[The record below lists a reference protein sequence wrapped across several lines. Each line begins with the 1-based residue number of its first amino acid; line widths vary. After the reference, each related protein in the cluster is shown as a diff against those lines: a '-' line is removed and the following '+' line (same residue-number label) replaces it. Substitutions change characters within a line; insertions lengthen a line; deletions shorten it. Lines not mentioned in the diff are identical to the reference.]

1 MPEHTIQCFQLQK
14 SASNQ
19 LGKLNT
25 AFFWKKSNVEKGL
38 SLIVWEKICI
48 PKTKGG
54 LGFCKM
60 DDVNE
65 KLSNV
70 KLPGR
75 YSQMTVVYGYN
86 P

>member
-1 MPEHTIQCFQLQK
+1 M
-14 SASNQ
+14 
-19 LGKLNT
+19 
-25 AFFWKKSNVEKGL
+25 
-38 SLIVWEKICI
+38 
-48 PKTKGG
+48 PKTKGR